1 MKLGLIAMSGV
12 RVANQALMT
21 LGLTLPG
28 FVERS
33 HVIAS
38 LPSLALLTL
47 AGLTPENIDV
57 HYVEVPDLAA
67 IDGLPGDFDAVA
79 IASYTAQIKDAYVLA
94 DRYRAA
100 GTTVIL
106 GGLHVTAVPDEAR
119 RHADAIVLGEAEGVW
134 PRVMSDLRRESLQ
147 PIYDARGASFDLAQA
162 PMPRFDLLDIARYN
176 RLTVQTH
183 RGCPLSCDFCASSI
197 RLSPKFKT
205 KPIDKVIAE
214 IRRIKAIWPQPF
226 IEFADDNTFANK
238 AHGRRLVRALAQENV
253 RWFTETDISVA
264 DDPDLL
270 SMLRDSGCAQLL
282 IGLEAPDRLALNGL
296 ETRTNWKAKRADG
309 YLEAI
314 RRIQSKGITV
324 NGCFI
329 LGLDGQDADS
339 FDRVAAFVAESGLYE
354 VQVTLATPFPG
365 TPLYAR
371 LKAQGRLV
379 ADDAWEKCTLFDAT
393 FEPKS
398 MSLAELETRFHALIG
413 GLYTDEQV
421 HWRRAAFRRQVRQ
434 QHAPSAPVLTA

>member
-1 MKLGLIAMSGV
+1 M
-12 RVANQALMT
+12 
-21 LGLTLPG
+21 
-28 FVERS
+28 
-33 HVIAS
+33 
-38 LPSLALLTL
+38 
-47 AGLTPENIDV
+47 
-57 HYVEVPDLAA
+57 
-67 IDGLPGDFDAVA
+67 
-79 IASYTAQIKDAYVLA
+79 
-94 DRYRAA
+94 
-100 GTTVIL
+100 
-106 GGLHVTAVPDEAR
+106 
-119 RHADAIVLGEAEGVW
+119 
-134 PRVMSDLRRESLQ
+134 
-147 PIYDARGASFDLAQA
+147 
-162 PMPRFDLLDIARYN
+162 
-176 RLTVQTH
+176 
-183 RGCPLSCDFCASSI
+183 
-197 RLSPKFKT
+197 
-205 KPIDKVIAE
+205 
-214 IRRIKAIWPQPF
+214 
-226 IEFADDNTFANK
+226 
-238 AHGRRLVRALAQENV
+238 RALAQENL

-296 ETRTNWKAKRADG
+296 ETRSNWKAKRADG

-371 LKAQGRLV
+371 LKAQGRLI

-413 GLYTDEQV
+413 GLYTYEQV